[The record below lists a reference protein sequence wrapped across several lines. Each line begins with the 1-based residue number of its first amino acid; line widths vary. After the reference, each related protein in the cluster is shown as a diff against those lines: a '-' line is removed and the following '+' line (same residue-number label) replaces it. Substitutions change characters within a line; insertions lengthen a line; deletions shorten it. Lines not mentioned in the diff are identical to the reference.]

1 MKKRKLNKTDYLIIL
16 TVTLTVAAL
25 VLLSFAYLFKP
36 KVKDRIWSTEGVVF
50 SEVYGIPVV
59 EELILEDSDRRP
71 NINREI
77 KWIVVHETDNR
88 SSSATAK
95 NHSNFLLN
103 DHSQVNS
110 WHYTVDESMIVHH
123 LPDHE
128 VGWHAGDKKTEDGG
142 NMNGIGIEM
151 CVNQGSDYQKT
162 LENTVNLIVKLLVE
176 YNLTIDEV
184 KLHQD
189 FSGKTCPHRLITEGK
204 VDRFYKMILDKYNE
218 INEEEK
224 INESK

>member
-25 VLLSFAYLFKP
+25 VLLSFVYLFKP
-36 KVKDRIWSTEGVVF
+36 KVKDRIWSTEGVVL

-59 EELILEDSDRRP
+59 EELILEDSERRP

-162 LENTVNLIVKLLVE
+162 LENTVNLIATLLVE

-204 VDRFYKMILDKYNE
+204 VDWFYKMILDRYNE